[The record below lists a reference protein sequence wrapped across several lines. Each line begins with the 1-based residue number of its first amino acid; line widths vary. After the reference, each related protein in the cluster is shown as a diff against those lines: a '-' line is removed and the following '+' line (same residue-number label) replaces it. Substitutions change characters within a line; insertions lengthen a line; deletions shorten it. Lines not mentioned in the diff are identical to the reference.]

1 MSDRLREAV
10 ELLEAHGTVAEASRV
25 SGIPRTTI
33 RDRLEKAARGG
44 VVPKKSVAPSKV
56 VESELKAEI
65 ELLKAE
71 QKRDKSTIEKL
82 EQSIDRLR
90 KVDKKGLFKPL
101 KEKGSKGD
109 YIRVVIPDT
118 HGMFVDQD
126 AVNAMLGDIESLT
139 AKEVVLL
146 GDHLDCGGFLAQH
159 HVLNYQAELQYSYE
173 QDCEAANQFLDQ
185 VQKASP
191 DSDNHFLFGNHECLT
206 PDHEVLT
213 DSGWVPIPEVTKSHM
228 VASMNDIG
236 EVEWDHSLATH
247 SYDFDGELVVVD
259 SGMWKARMTPE
270 HRVWY
275 WSQNKTDLVCKR
287 AKQLVSPEGKG
298 RSNAYD
304 IPVAAISGREDFAI
318 SDNHLRLF
326 AWILTD
332 GSLCDGK
339 VKIYQ
344 SKPDMLPEI
353 RDLLNL
359 CGAETSESSRTRGEH
374 LEAYDFSVFGEVKG
388 LMLEL
393 FGVDGRCE
401 TSDKKIPEW
410 VELLS
415 DRQFDIFMDVVIKA
429 DGSRPSSHKENKTS
443 AACVYGTEEFL
454 DRLQA
459 VTCTHG
465 WSASKRWRS
474 HKPDAD
480 NFSTEDG
487 YWCLNVCKRNRRKV
501 ENKYI
506 KNEKYSG
513 KVYCLTTK
521 WDNFVIRHKGN
532 VSVTGNSRIEKWC
545 VNATLKNPSDA
556 SMLHK
561 LLSAESVLHLDAR
574 GMNYY
579 KLSEFHMNLRVRGT
593 IKLGKCYFTHGTNH
607 SRHSSAKHAQQ
618 FSGCVVHGHIHREQ
632 SDMIAPVAVG
642 AIGAWCPG
650 CLCKLQPMY
659 RHTCPSNWTHGY
671 AIQFVRAD
679 GEFLHLNIPIVDGRS
694 FLGPLLDIVS

>member
-185 VQKASP
+185 VQKSANGSTIHYL
-191 DSDNHFLFGNHECLT
+191 DGNHE
-206 PDHEVLT
+206 
-213 DSGWVPIPEVTKSHM
+213 
-228 VASMNDIG
+228 
-236 EVEWDHSLATH
+236 
-247 SYDFDGELVVVD
+247 
-259 SGMWKARMTPE
+259 R
-270 HRVWY
+270 RVSKWI
-275 WSQNKTDLVCKR
+275 
-287 AKQLVSPEGKG
+287 VS
-298 RSNAYD
+298 
-304 IPVAAISGREDFAI
+304 
-318 SDNHLRLF
+318 
-326 AWILTD
+326 
-332 GSLCDGK
+332 
-339 VKIYQ
+339 
-344 SKPDMLPEI
+344 
-353 RDLLNL
+353 
-359 CGAETSESSRTRGEH
+359 
-374 LEAYDFSVFGEVKG
+374 
-388 LMLEL
+388 
-393 FGVDGRCE
+393 
-401 TSDKKIPEW
+401 
-410 VELLS
+410 
-415 DRQFDIFMDVVIKA
+415 
-429 DGSRPSSHKENKTS
+429 
-443 AACVYGTEEFL
+443 
-454 DRLQA
+454 
-459 VTCTHG
+459 
-465 WSASKRWRS
+465 
-474 HKPDAD
+474 
-480 NFSTEDG
+480 
-487 YWCLNVCKRNRRKV
+487 
-501 ENKYI
+501 
-506 KNEKYSG
+506 
-513 KVYCLTTK
+513 
-521 WDNFVIRHKGN
+521 
-532 VSVTGNSRIEKWC
+532 
-545 VNATLKNPSDA
+545 ATLRNPSDA
-556 SMLHK
+556 SMLSK
-561 LLSAESVLHLDAR
+561 LLEPRSVLHMEQR
-574 GMNYY
+574 GLKFYPQE
-579 KLSEFHMNLRVRGT
+579 EFHMGLRVRGA